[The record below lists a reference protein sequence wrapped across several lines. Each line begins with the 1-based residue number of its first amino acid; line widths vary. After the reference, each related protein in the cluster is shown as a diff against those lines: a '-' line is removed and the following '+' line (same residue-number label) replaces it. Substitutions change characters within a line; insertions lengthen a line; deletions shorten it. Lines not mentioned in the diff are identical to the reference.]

1 MLADGDGC
9 EIESAGKYEQEDV
22 LEVPP
27 YVQAAQS
34 RGHKWAPA
42 W

>member
-1 MLADGDGC
+1 MLVDGD
-9 EIESAGKYEQEDV
+9 EYEFESAGNCEQEDV

-27 YVQAAQS
+27 CMQAAQS